1 MSDKLNQVLSVI
13 IEYTDFDKGSI
24 TSETK
29 ITDDLGLDSL
39 DIVELGFRI
48 EEAFDIEVSD
58 DDLEAVTTVGDL
70 VELIEKNHDWIIK

>member
-13 IEYTDFDKGSI
+13 IEYTSFDKDGL

-39 DIVELGFRI
+39 DIVEIGLRI
-48 EEAFDIEVSD
+48 EKAFDIEVSD
-58 DDLEAVTTVGDL
+58 DDLETVTTVGDL
-70 VELIEKNHDWIIK
+70 VELIEKKS

>member
-13 IEYTDFDKGSI
+13 SVIIEYIDFDKDSI

-29 ITDDLGLDSL
+29 ISDDLGLDSL
-39 DIVELGFRI
+39 DIVELGCRI
-48 EEAFDIEVSD
+48 EEAFDIEVTD

-70 VELIEKNHDWIIK
+70 VELIERKS

>member
-1 MSDKLNQVLSVI
+1 MSDKLNQVLSAI
-13 IEYTDFDKGSI
+13 IEYTEFDKGSI

-39 DIVELGFRI
+39 DIVELGVRI
-48 EEAFDIEVSD
+48 EVAFDIEVTD

-70 VELIEKNHDWIIK
+70 VELIERKS

>member
-1 MSDKLNQVLSVI
+1 MSDKLNQVLNVI
-13 IEYTDFDKGSI
+13 IEYTDFDKGGI

-39 DIVELGFRI
+39 DIVEIGLRI
-48 EEAFDIEVSD
+48 EKAFDIEITD

-70 VELIEKNHDWIIK
+70 VELTEKKS

>member
-1 MSDKLNQVLSVI
+1 MFDKLNQVLSVI
-13 IEYTDFDKGSI
+13 IEYAEFDKGSI

-39 DIVELGFRI
+39 DIVELGVRI
-48 EEAFDIEVSD
+48 EEAFDIEVTD

-70 VELIEKNHDWIIK
+70 VELIERKS